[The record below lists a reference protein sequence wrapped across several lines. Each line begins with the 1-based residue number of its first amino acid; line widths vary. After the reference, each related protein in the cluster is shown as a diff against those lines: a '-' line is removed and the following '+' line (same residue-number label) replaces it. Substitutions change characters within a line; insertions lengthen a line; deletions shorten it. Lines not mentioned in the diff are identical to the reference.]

1 MYTIIKKEKNI
12 NAFCYNLFHF
22 DSFNIYTY
30 IYMWDILKS
39 HFLYILTA
47 SIFSSFPIIFVN
59 NYIKSNNIIWILLV
73 ISSYTILGG
82 SYYYLLKYVSNNLT
96 KLYSTIK
103 ILSVILVVLL
113 NNIFLH
119 EKITIKNII
128 GIILGTISITLL

>member
-1 MYTIIKKEKNI
+1 
-12 NAFCYNLFHF
+12 
-22 DSFNIYTY
+22 
-30 IYMWDILKS
+30 MWDILKS

-59 NYIKSNNIIWILLV
+59 NYINSNNIIWILLV
-73 ISSYTILGG
+73 IASYTILGG